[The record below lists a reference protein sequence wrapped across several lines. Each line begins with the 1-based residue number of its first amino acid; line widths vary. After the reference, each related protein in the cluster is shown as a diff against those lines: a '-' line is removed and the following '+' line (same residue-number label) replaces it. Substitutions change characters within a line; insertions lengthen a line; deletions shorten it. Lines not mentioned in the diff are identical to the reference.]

1 VKGLYIGN
9 NINEIGYMLETP
21 KVSSTLIGN
30 NLENVTMDNQQET
43 NVKEGFLRDY
53 MPIILIIKI
62 LELRIKR

>member
-21 KVSSTLIGN
+21 KVSSTYIGN

-43 NVKEGFLRDY
+43 N
-53 MPIILIIKI
+53 
-62 LELRIKR
+62 

>member
-1 VKGLYIGN
+1 
-9 NINEIGYMLETP
+9 MLETP

-30 NLENVTMDNQQET
+30 NLENGTMDNQQET